1 MHVVNQMPSMT
12 EPANLGH
19 AMPWLSVWPRGLPHG
34 IHVPETPIDDYLT
47 VAAARYP
54 HKPALIFMDRVWT
67 YAELLTQVDAVAGH
81 LQQVAQVQVGDRVLL
96 MSQNCPQFVAGF
108 LAILR
113 CGAVVVPINPMST
126 AAELEHYIDDSGA
139 KVALFAQELLSAIQP
154 ALDDGRLKHGLVHA
168 YSEAIAADTN
178 LDLTPGLDAAPV
190 VLRDQ
195 RLARWS
201 DAIAASRPVTRWT
214 AGPNDFC
221 LLPYTSGTTGRAKG
235 CMHTHRSVQAAT
247 TAAVLWRG
255 LHAESV
261 VLGAAPVF
269 HLLGMQNSMLMPL
282 SAAATVVLLPRWH
295 SANAARLIE
304 RYRVSVWAAPP
315 AMLSDF
321 FAHPEAQSRDLSS
334 LAVLAGG
341 GAAMPEAVASI
352 LRTRYRLDYIEGYGM
367 TESAAF
373 LLCNPTGRTKQQC
386 LGIPSFGVDV
396 RIVDPDTQ
404 LEVAPGAVGELLVSG
419 EQVMRG
425 YWRNDTANAEAF
437 REIAG
442 RRYLRTGDLARIDA
456 EGYLFMSDRLK
467 RMINVSGFKVW
478 PAELE
483 CTLHEHP
490 EIHEVCIVAVP
501 DARQGESV
509 RAVIA
514 LKPGATLTAEG
525 LIAWCRGRLAA
536 YKVPRIVEFRNELPR
551 SSTGKIAWRE
561 VQMELQPG
569 NEVGRK
575 KANG

>member
-1 MHVVNQMPSMT
+1 MT
-12 EPANLGH
+12 EPAPPGH
-19 AMPWLSVWPRGLPHG
+19 AMPWLSVWPRGLPQR
-34 IHVPETPIDDYLT
+34 IHVPETPIDHCLS
-47 VAAARYP
+47 VAAERYP

-67 YAELLTQVDAVAGH
+67 YAHLSTQVDAVAGH
-81 LQQVAQVQVGDRVLL
+81 LQQVAQVQPGDRVLL

-126 AAELEHYIDDSGA
+126 APELDHYLEDSGA
-139 KVALFAQELLSAIQP
+139 TVALFAQELLPAIQP
-154 ALDDGRLKHGLVHA
+154 ALQDGRLRHGLVHA
-168 YSEAIAADTN
+168 YSEAMAADT
-178 LDLTPGLDAAPV
+178 DLVLPPGLDAAPAA
-190 VLRDQ
+190 LRDE

-201 DAIAASRPVTRWT
+201 DAIAASRPVARRT
-214 AGPNDFC
+214 AGPDDFC

-261 VLGAAPVF
+261 VLGAAPLF
-269 HLLGMQNSMLMPL
+269 HLLGMQNSMLIPL
-282 SAAATVVLLPRWH
+282 AAAAIVVLLPRWH
-295 SANAARLIE
+295 AANAARLIE
-304 RYRVSVWAAPP
+304 RWRVSVWAAPP

-352 LRTRYRLDYIEGYGM
+352 LRTRFRLDYVEGFGM

-373 LLCNPTGRTKQQC
+373 LLCNPMGRTKPQC

-404 LEVAPGAVGELLVSG
+404 LEVPAGEVGEMLVSG
-419 EQVMRG
+419 AQLMRG
-425 YWRNDTANAEAF
+425 YWRNDAANAEAF
-437 REIAG
+437 REIDG

-490 EIHEVCIVAVP
+490 AIHEVCIVAAP

-514 LKPGATLTAEG
+514 LKPGVTLTAEDF
-525 LIAWCRGRLAA
+525 IAWCRERLAA
-536 YKVPRIVEFRNELPR
+536 YKVPRIVEFRRELPK
-551 SSTGKIAWRE
+551 SSTGKVAWRE

-569 NEVGRK
+569 SDPGRK
-575 KANG
+575 DGNA